1 MNIRLATVH
10 DLPGMQEANLTN
22 LPENYQMKYCK
33 HLYHLLTWPQLSYVA
48 VNAKNRVV
56 GYVLAKME
64 DIEGPIQYGHITSL
78 SVLRTYRR
86 LGLALQL
93 MRQSQQAMVDNFN
106 AKYVSLHVRR
116 TNRAAL
122 KLYRD
127 HLNFVVAGVEK
138 AYYADG
144 EDAFSMKCDLGYL
157 KTDDSPIFNQISD
170 EPDHPVTNHQANELQ
185 NVEDTFDLLTH
196 LKL

>member
-1 MNIRLATVH
+1 
-10 DLPGMQEANLTN
+10 MQEANLTN
-22 LPENYQMKYCK
+22 LPENYQMKYY
-33 HLYHLLTWPQLSYVA
+33 LYHLLTWPQLSYVA

-64 DIEGPIQYGHITSL
+64 DMEGPIQHGHITSL

-86 LGLALQL
+86 LGLAVQL

-106 AKYVSLHVRR
+106 AKYVSLHVRK

-127 HLNFVVAGVEK
+127 HLNFVVTGMEK

-144 EDAFSMKCDLGYL
+144 EDAFSMKCDLDYL
-157 KTDDSPIFNQISD
+157 KTTNLPIYNQISNQ
-170 EPDHPVTNHQANELQ
+170 PDHHITNHEADELR
-185 NVEDTFDLLTH
+185 NVDNTFDLVAS